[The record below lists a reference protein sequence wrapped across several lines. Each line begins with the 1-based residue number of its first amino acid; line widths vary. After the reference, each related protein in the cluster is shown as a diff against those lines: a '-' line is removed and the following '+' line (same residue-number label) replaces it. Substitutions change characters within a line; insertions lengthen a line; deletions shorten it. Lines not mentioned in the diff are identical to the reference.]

1 MALDWRDLERF
12 AKALLGAGKNEEA
25 RPVFERI
32 RKQFPASGPKDP
44 KQYAQASAL
53 FGLGQ
58 IDFQAGKKSEAE
70 KLFAQLA
77 KDYPWSEKVQEANYL
92 RGLSLAE
99 AGNLDGDKNN
109 PGAFDLWTGV
119 IESNRAANDI
129 KAKTMLVF
137 GQTLEK
143 KPSTKLLDSEP
154 GKPKHDPLDLAVEYF
169 QKIDLY
175 YDSLPE
181 LSGEG
186 LLRAAKIR
194 KGQQKNDEARKLL
207 SSLLAK
213 YPNCSSAPEAAEL
226 LKSLPPAS
234 TPSS

>member
-1 MALDWRDLERF
+1 M
-12 AKALLGAGKNEEA
+12 
-25 RPVFERI
+25 FERI
-32 RKQFPASGPKDP
+32 RKEFPASGPKDP
-44 KQYAQASAL
+44 KQHAQASAL

-58 IDFQAGKKSEAE
+58 IEFQANRKSEAE

-92 RGLSLAE
+92 RGLALSE
-99 AGNLDGDKNN
+99 SGKLDGDKNN

-119 IESNRAANDI
+119 IESNRASNEI

-143 KPSTKLLDSEP
+143 KPSTKLLESEP
-154 GKPKHDPLDLAVEYF
+154 GKPKHDPLDLAVEYY
-169 QKIDLY
+169 QKVDLY

-194 KGQQKNDEARKLL
+194 KGQQKNEDARKLA
-207 SSLLAK
+207 SSLLSK

-226 LKSLPPAS
+226 LKSLPPTSPPPA
-234 TPSS
+234 P